1 MQDSGVDVEGM
12 AEHELVEDAPSGS
25 VDFETSNEYDKS
37 SIDTLGTDMVFCGQ
51 ASSESDSV
59 LMMRDNQTFDVSNTG
74 NRFCMSEES
83 VFLVQKETQANETN
97 IVDIG
102 VDKMNT
108 IMPDDIGVQ
117 ISQTNVGPTRE
128 LQHKREN
135 TFCIAEDEGTT
146 MPIKKSG
153 S

>member
-25 VDFETSNEYDKS
+25 VDSETSNEYDKS
-37 SIDTLGTDMVFCGQ
+37 SIDTLGIDMVFCGQ

-102 VDKMNT
+102 VDKMST
-108 IMPDDIGVQ
+108 IMPDDI
-117 ISQTNVGPTRE
+117 
-128 LQHKREN
+128 
-135 TFCIAEDEGTT
+135 
-146 MPIKKSG
+146 
-153 S
+153 